1 MELLGTTLTSTYAR
15 PKPTPTNFLPAI
27 STMASSYKNRFPHY
41 TLSHSLTLPWRPSTY
56 YKVASNTPMLAPLSK
71 SAPGLNPAQILSFP
85 ANRTA
90 LFTRYTPDDWHK
102 SNLNNYRE
110 SESSRRSAE
119 RLRVDT
125 SRLIQERDQK
135 TRKVQTDTS
144 KDLGERVNDIAFWKS
159 EINHEID
166 QMIGE
171 TNALSE
177 VKRRLE
183 RALAETEGPLQVA
196 QECLYHREKRM
207 SIDLVHDD
215 VEKQLLQEV
224 DSIKSC
230 QERMRR
236 HLDKTGA
243 QLASNRAA
251 QHELERDISDKQ
263 AAYRIDDKCQNLRN
277 TSDGIGY
284 YRGVERIDATI
295 FFSPDYRQTDTLCT
309 QFDGAVAKLVCSF
322 SIQCPCDSRVLKHPK
337 LLVGIES
344 ISVPDTWA
352 KFSDDNIL
360 RSQSE
365 RVASA
370 KLREDVESLLNA
382 TSNEMWNQ
390 FNLVNVSFTNRISD
404 TADAKNKLQSHLAK
418 TLQEI
423 FQTEMTI
430 DAIKKAIKDKM
441 APLKVAQT
449 RLDERTRRPNVELC
463 RDIAQL
469 RLVQEVHEID
479 DTIQVLQQRLREA
492 EDTLQMLVHTK
503 ANLEHDLSIKA
514 NSLFID
520 QEKCMGMR
528 KSFPS
533 TPRLYKE
540 KLMNE
545 DRFREKVDYRE
556 QRQMGLQPER
566 QVDDDE
572 EDDDQ

>member
-1 MELLGTTLTSTYAR
+1 MEILGSTLTSTYAR
-15 PKPTPTNFLPAI
+15 HRPTPTNFLPAI
-27 STMASSYKNRFPHY
+27 STMASSYKNRYPHY
-41 TLSHSLTLPWRPSTY
+41 TLSHSLSLPWRPSTY
-56 YKVASNTPMLAPLSK
+56 YKVASATPTLAPLSK
-71 SAPGLNPAQILSFP
+71 SAPGLSPAYILP
-85 ANRTA
+85 ATSNRTA
-90 LFTRYTPDDWHK
+90 LFTRYSPEDWHK
-102 SNLNNYRE
+102 SNQTNYRE

-119 RLRVDT
+119 RLRADT
-125 SRLIQERDQK
+125 SRLIQDKDQK
-135 TRKVQTDTS
+135 TRKIQNDTS

-159 EINHEID
+159 EIIHEID

-183 RALAETEGPLQVA
+183 RALAETEGPLQMS

-207 SIDLVHDD
+207 SIDLVHDE

-224 DSIKSC
+224 DCIKSC

-236 HLDKTGA
+236 HLEKAAA
-243 QLASNRAA
+243 QLASNRSA
-251 QHELERDISDKQ
+251 QHELERDIHDKQ
-263 AAYRIDDKCQNLRN
+263 SAYRIDDKCQNLRN
-277 TSDGIGY
+277 SSDGIGY

-295 FFSPDYRQTDTLCT
+295 
-309 QFDGAVAKLVCSF
+309 
-322 SIQCPCDSRVLKHPK
+322 
-337 LLVGIES
+337 
-344 ISVPDTWA
+344 SVPETWA
-352 KFSDDNIL
+352 KFTDDNIL
-360 RSQSE
+360 KSQSE
-365 RVASA
+365 RAASA
-370 KLREDVESLLNA
+370 KLREDIENLLNV
-382 TSNEMWNQ
+382 TSNEMWSQ
-390 FNLVNVSFTNRISD
+390 FNLVNVMFTNRISE

-430 DAIKKAIKDKM
+430 EAIKKAIKDKM
-441 APLKVAQT
+441 APMRVAQT

-463 RDIAQL
+463 RDSAQM
-469 RLVQEVHEID
+469 RLVHEVQAID

-533 TPRLYKE
+533 TPRLVGYT
-540 KLMNE
+540 
-545 DRFREKVDYRE
+545 
-556 QRQMGLQPER
+556 
-566 QVDDDE
+566 
-572 EDDDQ
+572 

>member
-1 MELLGTTLTSTYAR
+1 MELLGSTLTATYAR
-15 PKPTPTNFLPAI
+15 PRPTPTNFLPAI

-41 TLSHSLTLPWRPSTY
+41 TLSHSLSLPWRPNTY
-56 YKVASNTPMLAPLSK
+56 YKVASTTPTLGPLSK
-71 SAPGLNPAQILSFP
+71 SAPGLKPAQILSFP

-90 LFTRYTPDDWHK
+90 LFTRYTPDDWYK
-102 SNLNNYRE
+102 SSQNNYRE
-110 SESSRRSAE
+110 SECSRRSAE

-125 SRLIQERDQK
+125 SRLIQEKDQK
-135 TRKVQTDTS
+135 TRKVQNDTS

-166 QMIGE
+166 QIIGE

-215 VEKQLLQEV
+215 AEKQLLQEV
-224 DSIKSC
+224 DTIKSC
-230 QERMRR
+230 QEKMRR
-236 HLDKTGA
+236 HLEKIVN
-243 QLASNRAA
+243 QLASNRSA

-263 AAYRIDDKCQNLRN
+263 TAYRIDDKCQNLRN
-277 TSDGIGY
+277 ASDGIGY
-284 YRGVERIDATI
+284 YRGVERIDACI
-295 FFSPDYRQTDTLCT
+295 
-309 QFDGAVAKLVCSF
+309 
-322 SIQCPCDSRVLKHPK
+322 SIP
-337 LLVGIES
+337 ES
-344 ISVPDTWA
+344 WA
-352 KFSDDNIL
+352 RFTDDNIL

-365 RVASA
+365 KAASA
-370 KLREDVESLLNA
+370 KVREEVESLLNV
-382 TSNEMWNQ
+382 TSNDMWSQ
-390 FNLVNVSFTNRISD
+390 FNMVNVMFTNRISEI
-404 TADAKNKLQSHLAK
+404 ADAKNKLQNHLAK

-430 DAIKKAIKDKM
+430 EAIKKAIKDKM
-441 APLKVAQT
+441 APMKVAQT

-463 RDIAQL
+463 RDIAQI
-469 RLVQEVHEID
+469 RLVHEVQEID
-479 DTIQVLQQRLREA
+479 DTIQALQKRLIEA

-533 TPRLYKE
+533 TPRLVGYT
-540 KLMNE
+540 
-545 DRFREKVDYRE
+545 
-556 QRQMGLQPER
+556 
-566 QVDDDE
+566 
-572 EDDDQ
+572 

>member
-1 MELLGTTLTSTYAR
+1 MEECLMPSVKHGGDCIDWPPATMELLGTTLTSTYAR

-41 TLSHSLTLPWRPSTY
+41 TLSHSLTLPWRPNTY
-56 YKVASNTPMLAPLSK
+56 YKVASSTPTLAPFSK

-125 SRLIQERDQK
+125 SRLIQDRDQK

-224 DSIKSC
+224 DCIKSC

-236 HLDKTGA
+236 HLDKTAA

-284 YRGVERIDATI
+284 YRGVERIDAT
-295 FFSPDYRQTDTLCT
+295 
-309 QFDGAVAKLVCSF
+309 
-322 SIQCPCDSRVLKHPK
+322 
-337 LLVGIES
+337 

-430 DAIKKAIKDKM
+430 DAIRKAIKDKM

-533 TPRLYKE
+533 TPRLVGYT
-540 KLMNE
+540 
-545 DRFREKVDYRE
+545 
-556 QRQMGLQPER
+556 
-566 QVDDDE
+566 
-572 EDDDQ
+572 

>member
-1 MELLGTTLTSTYAR
+1 MELLGSTLTATYAR
-15 PKPTPTNFLPAI
+15 PRPTSANFLPAI

-41 TLSHSLTLPWRPSTY
+41 TLSHSLSLPWRPSTY
-56 YKVASNTPMLAPLSK
+56 YKVASTTPTLAPLSK
-71 SAPGLNPAQILSFP
+71 STPGLKPAQSLPFP

-90 LFTRYTPDDWHK
+90 LFTRYTTDDWYK
-102 SNLNNYRE
+102 SSQNNYRE

-125 SRLIQERDQK
+125 SRLIQEKDQK
-135 TRKVQTDTS
+135 TRKVQNDTS
-144 KDLGERVNDIAFWKS
+144 KDLGERVNDIVFWKS

-166 QMIGE
+166 QIIGE

-215 VEKQLLQEV
+215 AEKQLLQEV
-224 DSIKSC
+224 DTIKSC
-230 QERMRR
+230 QEKMRR
-236 HLDKTGA
+236 HLEKITT
-243 QLASNRAA
+243 QLASNRSA

-263 AAYRIDDKCQNLRN
+263 TAYRIDDKCQNLRN

-284 YRGVERIDATI
+284 YRGVERIDACI
-295 FFSPDYRQTDTLCT
+295 
-309 QFDGAVAKLVCSF
+309 
-322 SIQCPCDSRVLKHPK
+322 SIP
-337 LLVGIES
+337 ES
-344 ISVPDTWA
+344 WA
-352 KFSDDNIL
+352 RYTDDNIL
-360 RSQSE
+360 RSQTE
-365 RVASA
+365 KAASA
-370 KLREDVESLLNA
+370 KVREEVESLLNV
-382 TSNEMWNQ
+382 TSNEMWSQ
-390 FNLVNVSFTNRISD
+390 FNLVNVMFTNRISE

-430 DAIKKAIKDKM
+430 EAIKKAIKDKM

-463 RDIAQL
+463 RDIVQI
-469 RLVQEVHEID
+469 RLVQEVQEID
-479 DTIQVLQQRLREA
+479 DTIQALQKRLIEA

-503 ANLEHDLSIKA
+503 ANLEHELSIKA

-533 TPRLYKE
+533 TPRLVGYT
-540 KLMNE
+540 
-545 DRFREKVDYRE
+545 
-556 QRQMGLQPER
+556 
-566 QVDDDE
+566 
-572 EDDDQ
+572 